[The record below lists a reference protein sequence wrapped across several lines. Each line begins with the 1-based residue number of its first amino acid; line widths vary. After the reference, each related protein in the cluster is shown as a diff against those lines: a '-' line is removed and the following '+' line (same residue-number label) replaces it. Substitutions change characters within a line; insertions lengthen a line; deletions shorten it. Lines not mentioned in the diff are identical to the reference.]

1 MNLHLVGGFLGSGK
15 TTAIIGAARLLMAQ
29 GKRVGVVTNDQGKYL
44 VDTAFFKF
52 ADIPAVEVT
61 GGCFCCNYDVL
72 ENRLNDLVEMTQPD
86 IIFAESVGSC
96 ADIVA
101 TVIKPL
107 VTLKNKPSDF
117 TSLSVFT
124 DARLLKARLL
134 DQDLPFSDDVV
145 YIFDKQIEEAGVIII
160 NKIDLLPESGRQE
173 IKNLTQERYPDKNIL
188 LQNSLDEL
196 NIKRWIRGLENESI
210 YSPLKSLDL
219 DYARYGAGESRLAW
233 LDKRLSI
240 EVTPG
245 KGRRAVISLIKV
257 MLSELNKQK
266 IPVGHLKFYIQADG
280 DAVKISIP
288 TIFEELWEDKI
299 PLFPNAR
306 FVEVLINGR
315 VETEA
320 TFFDNLI
327 QNVVLDFS
335 TTDGASIMVLET
347 ASFHPQ
353 YPKPIHRIQ

>member
-15 TTAIIGAARLLMAQ
+15 TTAIIGAARLLIAQ
-29 GKRVGVVTNDQGKYL
+29 GKRVGIVTNDQGKYL

-52 ADIPAVEVT
+52 AGIPAVEVT

-72 ENRLNDLVEMTQPD
+72 ENRLNDLVEMTQPE

-107 VTLKNKPSDF
+107 VKLKNKTSDY

-124 DARLLKARLL
+124 DARLLRTRLL
-134 DQDLPFSDDVV
+134 NHDLPFSDDVV

-173 IKNLTQERYPDKNIL
+173 IESLSHERYPDKKIL
-188 LQNSLDEL
+188 LQNSLDEK
-196 NIKRWIRGLENESI
+196 NIQRWLSGLENESL

-245 KGRRAVISLIKV
+245 RGREVVIGLIKA
-257 MLSELNKQK
+257 MLSELNQLK
-266 IPVGHLKFYIQADG
+266 IPVGHLKFYIQAEEG
-280 DAVKISIP
+280 SVKVSFP
-288 TIFEELWEDKI
+288 MIFEELWEDKI
-299 PLFPNAR
+299 PLFTNAR
-306 FVEVLINGR
+306 FIDVLINGR

-327 QNVVLDFS
+327 QNVILDFS
-335 TTDGASIMVLET
+335 TTDGARIMVLET